1 MWCPEALVE
10 ACTAA
15 LRTEAE
21 RLDAEQ
27 AVRGLDALD
36 ETAFHPILAAGL
48 DAADLGV
55 LREQPYPGVPARR
68 ARLPERERCD
78 LVVLGRPGLRLLDET
93 AELRQRD
100 RAAGTLFEKAA
111 AAERLPAGAVPP
123 AEAVWLEVKAVG
135 QFTYVEGFAG
145 PNRRYAAELVGGPLA
160 DARKLSADR
169 SIRRAGVVV
178 VLFTAD
184 AATAEHDLHAL
195 VHKALDRD
203 LPVGSP
209 IIQGFDMTDRIG
221 NARCTVALVPVRSRH
236 D

>member
-10 ACTAA
+10 ACIAV
-15 LRTEAE
+15 LRAEAE

-27 AVRGLDALD
+27 AVHGLDALD

-48 DAADLGV
+48 AGAGLGV
-55 LREQPYPGVPARR
+55 LREQPYPGVPTRR
-68 ARLPERERCD
+68 ARHAERERCD
-78 LVVLGRPGLRLLDET
+78 LVVLERQGLRLLDET
-93 AELRQRD
+93 AELRRRD
-100 RAAGTLFEKAA
+100 RAAGTLFEEAA
-111 AAERLPAGAVPP
+111 ANEPMPADAVPAG
-123 AEAVWLEVKAVG
+123 EAVWLEVKAVG

-145 PNRRYAAELVGGPLA
+145 PNRRYSAELVGGPLA
-160 DARKLSADR
+160 DARKLAADCA
-169 SIRRAGVVV
+169 IRLAGVLV

-184 AATAEHDLHAL
+184 AETAGHDLHAL

-203 LPVGSP
+203 LPVGAP
-209 IIQGFDMTDRIG
+209 ILDGFDLTDRIG